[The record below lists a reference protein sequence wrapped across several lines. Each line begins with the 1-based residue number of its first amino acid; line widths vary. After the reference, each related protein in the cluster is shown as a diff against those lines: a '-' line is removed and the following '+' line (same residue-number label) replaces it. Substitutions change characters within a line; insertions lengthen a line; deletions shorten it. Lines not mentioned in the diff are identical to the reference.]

1 MALLKSQAMLHCMRK
16 AELYN
21 IEMTLG
27 KRIKCARERLKPK
40 PTQAEVGAHFGVTD
54 KAVSAWERD
63 ETIPEFDKIAKLA
76 KLLKI
81 PSIWLLEGK
90 GQPPPPDSLEV
101 ELELLHPAERAM
113 VRGVIEAIRR
123 ERNNVA

>member
-27 KRIKCARERLKPK
+27 KRIKSARERLNPK

-54 KAVSAWERD
+54 KAVSSWERD
-63 ETIPEFDKIAKLA
+63 ETIPDFDKLAKLA
-76 KLLKI
+76 KILKI
-81 PSIWLLEGK
+81 PSIWLLSGK
-90 GQPPPPDSLEV
+90 GAPPPPDSLEV
-101 ELELLHPAERAM
+101 VIEHLHPAELAI
-113 VRGVIEAIRR
+113 VRGVIEALRK
-123 ERNNVA
+123 ERHSVA